1 VRKISVSGSAAALFV
16 FGREP
21 YRLVAGAGEALEVD
35 LAEIEGLHEVPGG
48 TEATPEHKWR
58 QNATLLVSSFIARF
72 LVWLC
77 LGAAKLCGCLVI
89 VLPHFNRLK
98 EWAYAG
104 LVFDLVGATYSSLM
118 VTGFDPGLLLM
129 FVALCAVLAS
139 YWLWH
144 KRRAAVHEPAR

>member
-1 VRKISVSGSAAALFV
+1 MKKLVIFYWISTALVLFFFLPGAVMNIMRTPDWIEV
-16 FGREP
+16 FKVLGYP
-21 YRLVAGAGEALEVD
+21 AY
-35 LAEIEGLHEVPGG
+35 
-48 TEATPEHKWR
+48 
-58 QNATLLVSSFIARF
+58 LLPF
-72 LVWLC
+72 LGV
-77 LGAAKLCGCLVI
+77 AKLCGCLVI

>member
-1 VRKISVSGSAAALFV
+1 MKKLTIFYWIATGLVLFFFLPGAVMNIMRTPDWIEV
-16 FGREP
+16 FKVLGYP
-21 YRLVAGAGEALEVD
+21 AY
-35 LAEIEGLHEVPGG
+35 
-48 TEATPEHKWR
+48 
-58 QNATLLVSSFIARF
+58 LLPF
-72 LVWLC
+72 

-104 LVFDLVGATYSSLM
+104 LVFDLVGATYSALI

-129 FVALCAVLAS
+129 FVALGAVLAS

-144 KRRAAVHEPAR
+144 KRQAALHEPAR